1 MSDRP
6 ICPNCGSGNPP
17 TLTVCWKCGALLPIT
32 TQIQQYPLSAS
43 NTPTIPAAPSV
54 LPTNFQTQPAS
65 VPVPSPPAYTHTSTD
80 TLREMAEAKCKQ
92 DTSHTK
98 TGIVILTISYT
109 AIAIIIAAS
118 IINLLLGLLAA
129 IADLVAIMG
138 GLLIVVGRG
147 TFGRTHSRNAILSVL
162 LFIVSFGTMVVGKVL
177 FAAALVL
184 SRIPNGTI
192 TYGNTTSSTVNP
204 YIILYI
210 TSMIATALTG
220 LAIVFLTYALHR
232 KTGRIILSISYIT
245 FLTLTILM
253 TALVLQGFTI
263 RSSITL
269 DLSSLQEMRYQYEI
283 VQLLTIIPTLAF
295 ACSFYLALRRINRGE
310 IPESTGQKTLP
321 AY

>member
-1 MSDRP
+1 VLVP
-6 ICPNCGSGNPP
+6 YQP
-17 TLTVCWKCGALLPIT
+17 T
-32 TQIQQYPLSAS
+32 
-43 NTPTIPAAPSV
+43 
-54 LPTNFQTQPAS
+54 
-65 VPVPSPPAYTHTSTD
+65 YTHTSTD
-80 TLREMAEAKCKQ
+80 TLREIAEAKSKQ

-98 TGIVILTISYT
+98 TGIVILTVSYT

-118 IINLLLGLLAA
+118 IINLLLGLLVAV
-129 IADLVAIMG
+129 ADLVAVVG

-147 TFGRTHSRNAILSVL
+147 IFGRAHSRNAILSVS

-192 TYGNTTSSTVNP
+192 TYGTTTSSTVNP

-210 TSMIATALTG
+210 TSMIATALIG
-220 LAIVFLTYALHR
+220 LAVVFLTYALHR

-245 FLTLTILM
+245 FLILTILM
-253 TALVLQGFTI
+253 TALVLQGFAI
-263 RSSITL
+263 RSSIIL
-269 DLSSLQEMRYQYEI
+269 DLSSLQELRSQYEI

-295 ACSFYLALRRINRGE
+295 AFSFYLALRRINRGE
-310 IPESTGQKTLP
+310 IPESTAQKTLP

>member
-1 MSDRP
+1 MAVP
-6 ICPNCGSGNPP
+6 YKP
-17 TLTVCWKCGALLPIT
+17 T
-32 TQIQQYPLSAS
+32 
-43 NTPTIPAAPSV
+43 
-54 LPTNFQTQPAS
+54 
-65 VPVPSPPAYTHTSTD
+65 YTHTSTD

-253 TALVLQGFTI
+253 TALVLQGFAI
-263 RSSITL
+263 RSSVIV
-269 DLSSLQEMRYQYEI
+269 DLAYLQEMRYQYEI

-295 ACSFYLALRRINRGE
+295 AFSFYLALRRINRGE
-310 IPESTGQKTLP
+310 IPESTAQKTLP